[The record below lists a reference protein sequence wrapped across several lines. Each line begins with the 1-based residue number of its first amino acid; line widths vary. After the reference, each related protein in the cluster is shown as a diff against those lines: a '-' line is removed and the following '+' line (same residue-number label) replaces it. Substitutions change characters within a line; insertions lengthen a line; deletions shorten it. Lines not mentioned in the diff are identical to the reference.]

1 MPVCSVPRGEVAK
14 VASYAMYQVLLCFG
28 AHMEMGATENLTCSV
43 NAESHEEDI
52 NNCSQNP
59 LES

>member
-14 VASYAMYQVLLCFG
+14 VASHAMYQVLLCFG

-52 NNCSQNP
+52 NN
-59 LES
+59 